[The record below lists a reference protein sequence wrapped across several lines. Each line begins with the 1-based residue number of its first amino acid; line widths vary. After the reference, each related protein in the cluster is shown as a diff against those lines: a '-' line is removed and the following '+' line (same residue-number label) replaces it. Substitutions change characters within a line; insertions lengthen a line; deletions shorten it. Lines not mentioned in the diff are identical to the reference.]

1 MSVYCFATLHWQIVQ
16 GDRYQDT
23 LQSLLQWNL
32 QIKDALGPGFCHFKR
47 GCPSYKCIVG
57 TGNFKPVV
65 RKISTH
71 AHVSVWICTHAF
83 KFF

>member
-32 QIKDALGPGFCHFKR
+32 QIKDALGLGFCPLR
-47 GCPSYKCIVG
+47 EAVQV
-57 TGNFKPVV
+57 TNVL
-65 RKISTH
+65 
-71 AHVSVWICTHAF
+71 
-83 KFF
+83 